1 MDRLL
6 RNDELRILFMGT
18 PEFAAVS
25 LTRLLSAGFSLIGVV
40 TQPDRPKGRGMTLQ
54 PSPVKEIA
62 VQSGLE
68 VWQPERVDSEEFLMV
83 YRQLRPDLVVVVAFG
98 QKIPS
103 EILNGPKYGCINVH
117 GSLLPKYR
125 GADPIRRA
133 LLNGDRITGITT
145 MYMNEGWDT
154 GDIIFQEE
162 LEVDADENF
171 GSLYCRLAELGGKLL
186 IQTIE
191 ALVAGKAPRIPQDAR
206 LATKAFK
213 IKPEEYQIDWGKPAE
228 QIHNLVRA
236 LAPSPGAE
244 TYFNAERLKILETRM
259 VDPSKC
265 NIIKS
270 CGPGGIVRIV
280 KNEGLLVAT
289 GDQPLLIT
297 KMQPAG
303 KRVMS
308 ANDCANG
315 RCMREGM
322 RLCGCPE

>member
-1 MDRLL
+1 MDSFLSS
-6 RNDELRILFMGT
+6 NELRILFMGT

-25 LTRLLSAGFSLIGVV
+25 LDRLLNANFHIIGVV

-54 PSPVKEIA
+54 PSPVKQIA
-62 VQSGLE
+62 LQNGLT
-68 VWQPERVDSEEFLMV
+68 VWQPPQVSSQEFLKIFDE
-83 YRQLRPDLVVVVAFG
+83 LRPDLVVVVAFG

-103 EILNGPKYGCINVH
+103 EILNKPRYGCINVH

-133 LLNGDRITGITT
+133 LLNGDRITGIST

-162 LEVDADENF
+162 LEVNGDENYA
-171 GSLYCRLAELGGKLL
+171 SLYCRLADLGGKLL
-186 IQTIE
+186 VQTIQ
-191 ALVAGKAPRIPQDAR
+191 ALIAGKAPRIPQNEQF
-206 LATKAFK
+206 ATKAFK
-213 IKPEEYQIDWGKPAE
+213 IKPEQCRINWEEPAE
-228 QIHNLVRA
+228 KIHNLVRA

-244 TYFNAERLKILETRM
+244 TYFKAERLKILETKLINY
-259 VDPSKC
+259 SKYD
-265 NIIKS
+265 IS
-270 CGPGGIVRIV
+270 SDCGPGGILRVI
-280 KNEGLLVAT
+280 KNEGLLVST
-289 GDQPLLIT
+289 GDRPLLIT

-315 RCMREGM
+315 RCIKEGM
-322 RLCGCPE
+322 HLCCSPE

>member
-1 MDRLL
+1 MDSLSC
-6 RNDELRILFMGT
+6 NQLRILFMGT

-25 LTRLLSAGFSLIGVV
+25 LDRVLNANFNVIGVV

-54 PSPVKEIA
+54 PSPVKQIA
-62 VQSGLE
+62 LQKGLPL
-68 VWQPERVDSEEFLMV
+68 WQPSKVSSPEFLKIFGE
-83 YRQLRPDLVVVVAFG
+83 LRPDLVVVVAFG

-103 EILNGPKYGCINVH
+103 EILNKPRYGCINVH

-133 LLNGDRITGITT
+133 LLNGDRITGIST

-154 GDIIFQEE
+154 GDIIYQEE
-162 LEVDADENF
+162 LAIDEDENF
-171 GSLYCRLAELGGKLL
+171 GSLYCRLADLGGKLL
-186 IQTIE
+186 VQTIQ
-191 ALVAGKAPRIPQDAR
+191 ALLAGKAPRIPQNEQ
-206 LATKAFK
+206 LASKAFK
-213 IKPEEYQIDWGKPAE
+213 ITPEQCRINWEEPAE
-228 QIHNLVRA
+228 KIHNLVRA

-244 TYFNAERLKILETRM
+244 TYFKAERLKILETKIFDCREYENNN
-259 VDPSKC
+259 D
-265 NIIKS
+265 
-270 CGPGGIVRIV
+270 CGPGGILRVI

-289 GDQPLLIT
+289 GDWPLLIT

-315 RCMREGM
+315 RCIKEGM
-322 RLCGCPE
+322 HLCCSPE